1 MVLDRNGVMV
11 MTKFLMVLGGLAA
24 LGLAVIS
31 TTANFRFG
39 TLLTAG
45 DERWIYGAVFG
56 LLDVLKIVLL
66 PLAGAAFA
74 AGLMAKGQSAV
85 VLFVLLSALS
95 FTASIGLYATTKS
108 EAMGDAKAA
117 QERYAAAKVAKDRAD
132 ADLAAMGPMRAVGEI
147 DGQIGALKRDP
158 LFDRS
163 KQCTDATAPE
173 SRSLCANLDRLAGE
187 RDKALERR
195 RLETAAADAAL
206 ALEKQDVA
214 TAMRSIDPQ
223 AEALAK
229 VLAPVVSV
237 EPETVRTGLAVLIAL
252 LIELGSGLGPWL
264 VAPTPGRR
272 AASGS
277 NASAANPAP
286 ATVVADALP
295 TPAVLEADASEP
307 PYADAG
313 DETAAV
319 ADWASVALQRRRGA
333 FVPAKEVRAA
343 YEAHCEALGTEP
355 LNPNAFGRAMTQAG
369 FSRSKV
375 GGSVRY
381 DGVAFTTAAPV
392 RLAVSNDR
400 IGRGALGTMTTIG
413 VRA

>member
-1 MVLDRNGVMV
+1 

-39 TLLTAG
+39 TLLTSG

-66 PLAGAAFA
+66 PLAGVAFA
-74 AGLMAKGQSAV
+74 AGLMAKGRAAV

-108 EAMGDAKAA
+108 EAIGDAKAA
-117 QERYAAAKVAKDRAD
+117 QERYAAAKTAKDRAD
-132 ADLAAMGPMRAVGEI
+132 ADLAAMGPMRAVGDI

-173 SRSLCANLDRLAGE
+173 SRSLCANLDRFAGE

-223 AEALAK
+223 AEALAR
-229 VLAPVVSV
+229 VLAPVLSV
-237 EPETVRTGLAVLIAL
+237 DAETVRTGLAVLIAL

-272 AASGS
+272 TATDNDGHTE
-277 NASAANPAP
+277 NPAP
-286 ATVVADALP
+286 ATIAADAF
-295 TPAVLEADASEP
+295 PAPVPAMMAAETAEPASDEAA
-307 PYADAG
+307 

-319 ADWASVALQRRRGA
+319 AAWASAALQRRRGA

-343 YEAHCEALGTEP
+343 YEAHCDALGTEA